1 MSQIKQNK
9 SNYHLWMWGLL
20 VAFFF
25 YQFVARVCPSVMADE
40 IQRYFQVDA
49 TQFGVLMGIYYAAYA
64 GMQVPNG
71 ILLDLYGPRSV
82 ATVCCVL
89 CAVGCFIF
97 SMADSWFL
105 IKLARALIG
114 AGSAGAFISTSKFI
128 RLWFDEAKYARI
140 VGVTVTFGLMG
151 GMFGGKPVGFLK
163 NAVGWHQTFFIIAL
177 IGAVMAVFILLFVR
191 NPDDFKSV
199 HQEKNLFGQALEKMV
214 SEKIYLI
221 GIFGSI
227 MSGPLYAFADAW
239 GVSYFK
245 QALGWDQG
253 MAEYTS
259 TIIYGAMALGGP
271 LIAVMAEHK
280 SQTNRRTII
289 LSGFAMA
296 VALALILATKPS
308 FSMAAVLLI
317 IIGFFSA
324 YQVLIFDLVTERTPK
339 GLAGTMVGFV
349 NMINML
355 SGFVFPSLVGK
366 LLDMFW
372 DGGMSDGVRV
382 YSNTAFAAALST
394 IVVGL
399 VIGSVGFYFMKNVSK
414 KRS

>member
-1 MSQIKQNK
+1 MSQSQSNK
-9 SNYHLWMWGLL
+9 GSRHLWMWGLL
-20 VAFFF
+20 IAFFF

-82 ATVCCVL
+82 ATVCCIL
-89 CAVGCFIF
+89 CAAGCFIF

-105 IKLARALIG
+105 IKVARAMIG

-140 VGVTVTFGLMG
+140 VGITVTFGLMG
-151 GMFGGKPVGFLK
+151 GMFGGKPVGALK
-163 NAVGWHQTFFIIAL
+163 DMVGWHQTFFIIAVIGTAIAAL
-177 IGAVMAVFILLFVR
+177 IFLFVR
-191 NPDDFKSV
+191 NPHNFKSE
-199 HQEKNLFGQALEKMV
+199 HQEEKIFKKAIEKMI

-221 GIFGSI
+221 GLFGAI
-227 MSGPLYAFADAW
+227 MSGPLYGFADAW

-271 LIAVMAEHK
+271 LIAVLAEHK
-280 SQTNRRTII
+280 SQNNRRTII
-289 LSGFAMA
+289 LSGLAMGLS
-296 VALALILATKPS
+296 LALILATKPS
-308 FSMAAVLLI
+308 FAMAVVLLLVL
-317 IIGFFSA
+317 GFFCA

-339 GLAGTMVGFV
+339 GLAGTMLGVV
-349 NMINML
+349 NMINMV
-355 SGFVFPSLVGK
+355 SGFVFPALVGK
-366 LLDMFW
+366 LLDIFW
-372 DGGMSDGVRV
+372 DGAMHDGVRV
-382 YSNTAFAAALST
+382 YSETAFNIALST
-394 IVVGL
+394 IVIGL
-399 VIGSVGFYFMKNVSK
+399 LTGSIGFYFMKAVAKQK
-414 KRS
+414 K